1 MHTTTTTPETLRL
14 PTVPEATEP
23 AEVAAT
29 APGTIKVIRRNGK
42 VTGFDA
48 SKINIA
54 MTKAFLAVEGGTAA
68 ESSRVREKVE
78 ALTAQVVNA
87 LTRHLGGGGT
97 IHIEDIQDQVELALM
112 RNGEHKVAR
121 DYVIY
126 RDRRAQERAAEAA
139 KAVAVPAKAAGPA
152 LTVKQDDGK
161 VVPLNVERMHRVATE
176 ACSGLTGVDPEAVV
190 AAALRDLYDGIPEHE
205 VAQALTLSARA
216 MIEKEPNYTYVS
228 ARLLTDSMRHEAM
241 KFLGIA
247 ESR

>member
-1 MHTTTTTPETLRL
+1 MQTTTTTPETLRL
-14 PTVPEATEP
+14 PNVPEATEP

-29 APGTIKVIRRNGK
+29 APGTLKVIRRNGK

-48 SKINIA
+48 SKIAIA

-97 IHIEDIQDQVELALM
+97 IHIEDVQDQVELALM

-126 RDRRAQERAAEAA
+126 RDRRSQERAAAA
-139 KAVAVPAKAAGPA
+139 KAAPAPAKAAGPQ
-152 LTVKQDDGK
+152 LNVKLDDGI
-161 VVPLNVERMHRVATE
+161 VAPLNVERMRRVATE
-176 ACSGLTGVDPEAVV
+176 ACAGLTGVDAEAVV
-190 AAALRDLYDGIPEHE
+190 AAALRDLYDGIPE
-205 VAQALTLSARA
+205 
-216 MIEKEPNYTYVS
+216 
-228 ARLLTDSMRHEAM
+228 
-241 KFLGIA
+241 
-247 ESR
+247 